1 MEMTIPKMKS
11 LLTTSAVEVLTT
23 TDMPLLTT
31 SNLVHPM
38 KNSMHGVHTDSSVSL
53 GLEYRILAIT
63 SSNNKKC

>member
-38 KNSMHGVHTDSSVSL
+38 KNSRHGVHTDSSVSL